1 MEIESQ
7 ILLARKELDAVRTE
21 RDETTDSYKAQ
32 QIASCMSIERH
43 KAKIAKLLRRGCDAS
58 RYNRAIQD
66 LYSNNSSKSSNGSS
80 SNNNNNNINN
90 GNNNG
95 SSAWI
100 MPQAYLQ
107 QQIKIFQMLHKS
119 DIYQHQI
126 EVIER
131 HSFKTL
137 NDMMGEASAV
147 KKEQQDLEHELMIQQ
162 GEFMNASFLMETNY
176 HRLKQA
182 QKDVIRRIKALL
194 LVATIVPAAA
204 AAETNNNN
212 EMKSICI
219 PKIDDSCSVGT
230 IDTIHEF

>member
-21 RDETTDSYKAQ
+21 RDENTDSYKAQ
-32 QIASCMSIERH
+32 QTASCMSIERH

-66 LYSNNSSKSSNGSS
+66 LYSNNSSSNG
-80 SNNNNNNINN
+80 NNN
-90 GNNNG
+90 GNNGNSNNG

-131 HSFKTL
+131 HSFQTL
-137 NDMMGEASAV
+137 NTMMGEASAV

-194 LVATIVPAAA
+194 LVATIVPAAE
-204 AAETNNNN
+204 AEAEAGANNNN